1 MMTGF
6 EASRFVRRGICVP
19 AFAVAFV
26 LLSAGLHGPA
36 TAATQILGLAATGGP
51 VPLVCEDGRCA
62 AELSAFC
69 LQRDRKGP
77 GFEAEYRVS
86 DGRDLTLVVIDDEGS
101 ERRLA
106 AAGLVTIK
114 TARGYTAV
122 TVSVAEHDLAAFGAT
137 RAAIVVGE
145 GISVLPLP
153 TADNPYPPDAEEIA
167 YATGPARAVAS
178 ELFDGDGGKAGAA
191 RLLGRLINA
200 APARTRLS
208 MDQRRELWR
217 KVVGTA
223 PDDAAGSAARHAAIL
238 FGACQRDIAEGRMF
252 GLRNCLQGRHDEL
265 MVDLNLRYW
274 NRLMP
279 GS

>member
-1 MMTGF
+1 M
-6 EASRFVRRGICVP
+6 RRGICVP
-19 AFAVAFV
+19 AFAVALV
-26 LLSAGLHGPA
+26 LVSPGLHGRA
-36 TAATQILGLAATGGP
+36 MAATQILGLAATGGP

-62 AELSAFC
+62 AEFSSFC

-77 GFEAEYRVS
+77 NFEAQYRVG
-86 DGRDLTLVVIDDEGS
+86 DGQDLTLVLIDDAGV

-106 AAGLVTIK
+106 AADLVTIK

-122 TVSVAEHDLAAFGAT
+122 IVSVAERDLAAFGAT

-145 GISVLPLP
+145 RISLLPLP
-153 TADNPYPPDAEEIA
+153 TADDPLPPEAEEIA
-167 YATGPARAVAS
+167 YATGPARAVAAD
-178 ELFDGDGGKAGAA
+178 LFDGDDGKAGAA
-191 RLLGRLINA
+191 RLLGRLINL

-208 MDQRRELWR
+208 NDRRRELWR
-217 KVVGTA
+217 QVAGAA
-223 PDDAAGSAARHAAIL
+223 PDDAVGSAARHAAAL

-252 GLRNCLQGRHDEL
+252 GLRDCLQGRHDEL
-265 MVDLNLRYW
+265 MIDLNLRYW